1 MGVKYRK
8 LNSDET
14 YCCTKN
20 DITTIFN
27 KADIDINFGYMGF
40 RDSKYNS
47 TYKNKKHAKQGG
59 ILLLTMVLR
68 NNYELLGIPIKS
80 SISIYIIKKNDFN
93 QKLEDK
99 FKKDILPKM
108 FDLYESY
115 FDHSSQQE
123 KSIQINVWLKDGD
136 FCIE

>member
-1 MGVKYRK
+1 
-8 LNSDET
+8 
-14 YCCTKN
+14 
-20 DITTIFN
+20 
-27 KADIDINFGYMGF
+27 MGF